1 MWMLATISSLSHPAT
16 VVAPQM
22 DVLMVF
28 GFMGSIVTLLCWM
41 HQAQSRTWV
50 LSFAVCLAAMA
61 VYAFLQGAWPLGIVE
76 SVWSVATV
84 RKWWNKKRIGGRNE
98 GTFLRAVEV
107 SSNRWVSE
115 ARMSRMFGSN

>member
-1 MWMLATISSLSHPAT
+1 MWMLAIISNLSHSAT

-61 VYAFLQGAWPLGIVE
+61 VYAFLQGAWPLGIIE
-76 SVWSVATV
+76 SVWSIATV
-84 RKWWNKKRIGGRNE
+84 RKWWIKKRIGGRNE
-98 GTFLRAVEV
+98 GMFLRPVEI
-107 SSNRWVSE
+107 SPSRWVGE